1 MNPLDLLGWFAT
13 AAFASS
19 YFCRQAR
26 TLRIVQ
32 GLAALLWIAYG
43 LVLHAA
49 PVVIANLIV
58 AAAAAYTFRRP

>member
-1 MNPLDLLGWFAT
+1 MSSLDLLGWSAT
-13 AAFASS
+13 AAFATS
-19 YFCRQAR
+19 YFCREAR

-58 AAAAAYTFRRP
+58 AAAAAYTSRRP